1 MSDSKSTSPRWWPLI
16 VIWALVLGGWIYF
29 ILTGEGNRQMAIM
42 AILGTGFT
50 GVALSVMW
58 LLALSRMPW
67 KIRLK
72 GFGAFVL
79 LMLLMVALFRVEGVT
94 GDLMPIVKFRWS
106 GAGEKV
112 ATGLA
117 DGSELVQGSYPQ
129 FLGPNRDTTMPNI
142 PLDRDWET
150 NPPQLIWKQP
160 IGEAWSAFSVV
171 GNRAVTQEQDG
182 DDELVV
188 CYELLT
194 GNKLWE
200 HRYPARYDNP
210 LGGIGPRATPTIEEN
225 RVYALG
231 AMGDFMLLDLET
243 GEKQWGF
250 NLLEKH
256 QAKLPDW
263 AMASSPLIEGDLV
276 IVSAGGRNGDS
287 LVAYNKMTGDL
298 VWSGGSDRAHW
309 SSPVAYD
316 IAGKRQVL
324 IFNHSALFAHDVTDG
339 SVLWQYEWNTD
350 GMPHV
355 AIPVPVGE
363 DRIVLSSGY
372 GKGAEMLQ
380 ISSREDGTQSAER
393 LWRTLHLKA
402 KFNNYVFKDGYIY
415 GLDDGMFTCID
426 IEKGRRAW
434 KEGRYGHGQNILVD
448 DLMLLTTERGEILLT
463 EPVPEEPRIL
473 GRFQALE
480 GKSWNPPALV
490 GEYLLVRNH
499 LEAALYRLPLA
510 EGPNS

>member
-1 MSDSKSTSPRWWPLI
+1 MNNVKRNTPRWWSLI
-16 VIWALVLGGWIYF
+16 AIWVLVLGTWIYF
-29 ILTGEGNRQMAIM
+29 VATGENNRQMVVM
-42 AILGTGFT
+42 AVLFSGFV
-50 GVALSVMW
+50 GVSLSVMW

-67 KIRLK
+67 RIRLK

-79 LMLLMVALFRVEGVT
+79 FVALMAALFRMEGVT
-94 GDLMPIVKFRWS
+94 GDLIPIVKFRWS

-117 DGSELVQGSYPQ
+117 DGSELVDGSYPQ
-129 FLGPNRDTTMPNI
+129 FLGPKRDTRQPGV

-150 NPPQLIWKQP
+150 NPPELIWKQP
-160 IGEAWSAFSVV
+160 IGEAWSGFAVV

-182 DDELVV
+182 EDELVV

-210 LGGIGPRATPTIEEN
+210 LGGIGPRATPTIEDN
-225 RVYALG
+225 RVYVLG
-231 AMGDFMLLDLET
+231 ALGDFMLLDLET

-250 NLLEKH
+250 NLMNKH
-256 QAKLPDW
+256 GANLPDW
-263 AMASSPLIEGDLV
+263 GFASSPLIEGDLV
-276 IVSAGGRNGDS
+276 ILSVGARNGFS
-287 LVAYNKMTGDL
+287 LVAYHKLTGKL
-298 VWSGGSDRAHW
+298 VWSEGSDRAHW

-324 IFNHSALFAHDVTDG
+324 IFNHSAMFAHDVADG
-339 SVLWQYEWNTD
+339 TIIWRYEWDTD

-355 AIPVPVGE
+355 AIPIPVGD

-380 ISSREDGTQSAER
+380 ISNNEDGTQNAER
-393 LWRTLHLKA
+393 VWRTLHLKA

-426 IEKGRRAW
+426 IEKGRRTW
-434 KEGRYGHGQNILVD
+434 KKGRYGHGQNILVD
-448 DLMLLTTERGEILLT
+448 DLMILTAENGEVLLT

-473 GRFQALE
+473 GTFQALE

-490 GEYLLVRNH
+490 GEYLLLRNH
-499 LEAALYRLPLA
+499 LEAALYRLPLMDSG
-510 EGPNS
+510 EG